1 MDIIWKDI
9 KGYEGLYEVSNT
21 GYIKSLQFKKPFIK
35 KFNKNHQGYL
45 SVSLYKD
52 NENKLV
58 KVHRVVAEAFI
69 SNPEN
74 KPQVN
79 HKDGNKANNC
89 VENLEWVTASENIKH
104 SYANGLQSVDLRKVK
119 VSKYTLEG
127 TFVKTYDS
135 IAEASA
141 DTGVSMGNITTCC
154 QGKLRYTRDCTW
166 RYGSDRKDIEPVKL
180 KTISVRQY
188 DLDGNFIKEYK
199 SAYDAG
205 KSLNLDRSSITK
217 CCKGKVNKVGE
228 YIFKYSR

>member
-1 MDIIWKDI
+1 MNIVWKAV

-21 GYIKSLQFKKPFIK
+21 GYVKSFQFKKPFIK
-35 KFNKNHQGYL
+35 KFNKNRQGYL
-45 SVSLYKD
+45 SVALCKD
-52 NENKLV
+52 NNIKLV

-69 SNPEN
+69 PNPDN

-79 HKDGNKANNC
+79 HKDGNKANNR

-104 SYANGLQSVDLRKVK
+104 SFATGLQTMDLRKIK

-127 TFVKTYDS
+127 KFVKTYNS

-141 DTGVSMGNITTCC
+141 DTGISTGNITTCC
-154 QGKLRYTRDCTW
+154 QGKFNYTNDCTW
-166 RYGSDRKDIEPVKL
+166 RYGSDGKDIEPVKL

-199 SAYDAG
+199 GAYDAG

>member
-69 SNPEN
+69 PNPEN

-89 VENLEWVTASENIKH
+89 VENLEWVTA
-104 SYANGLQSVDLRKVK
+104 
-119 VSKYTLEG
+119 
-127 TFVKTYDS
+127 
-135 IAEASA
+135 
-141 DTGVSMGNITTCC
+141 
-154 QGKLRYTRDCTW
+154 
-166 RYGSDRKDIEPVKL
+166 
-180 KTISVRQY
+180 
-188 DLDGNFIKEYK
+188 
-199 SAYDAG
+199 
-205 KSLNLDRSSITK
+205 
-217 CCKGKVNKVGE
+217 
-228 YIFKYSR
+228 